1 MTLSAGI
8 GITLHPYCQHMW
20 QLYLCAFCT
29 SVGGGVWDSG
39 NQVWSIEMWGS
50 RSPSVLQLTQMAY
63 AAGCALSPLLSRE
76 FLLGDMYRHGHHDHD
91 DHHHHHTSPKPLHY
105 WMDNITH
112 EADINY
118 SVDRRPRLKIPYMI
132 VGAIGLITVSFVV
145 LQFSQMCMTRI
156 WVVNAF
162 IGYGFSAMYPLYYSF
177 TDKHLT
183 FTNKISSIVSIASQC
198 FPLMSPF
205 LIGPLIEDHPHVLL
219 DLEFGY
225 LALYVCALIT
235 GIGGG
240 AWDSGNQVWTI
251 ELWGSRSPSVLQLS
265 QMMFGLGSVLAP
277 LIAQPYVLGDLSD
290 NNAMTTTET
299 LGSTVSDVNNTDIN
313 YLMDRRPALIIPYI
327 TVGAIGLIC
336 MHIL

>member
-1 MTLSAGI
+1 
-8 GITLHPYCQHMW
+8 
-20 QLYLCAFCT
+20 
-29 SVGGGVWDSG
+29 
-39 NQVWSIEMWGS
+39 MWGS

-91 DHHHHHTSPKPLHY
+91 DHHHHQTSPKPLHY

-112 EADINY
+112 ESDINY

-132 VGAIGLITVSFVV
+132 VGAVGLITPVLLLIMYVVKRYKMPKMVTNTEPDKCGETTFTPRTRMIMIILAAMSLNCYSGVEQTYQNNGSTFYQYDPLVHISAHKAANIMALMTGCYALGPIASSFISRWFSPEVMLTYHLIIIAVSFVV
-145 LQFSQMCMTRI
+145 LQFSQMNMIRI
-156 WVVNAF
+156 WIVNAF

-225 LALYVCALIT
+225 LA
-235 GIGGG
+235 
-240 AWDSGNQVWTI
+240 D
-251 ELWGSRSPSVLQLS
+251 
-265 QMMFGLGSVLAP
+265 
-277 LIAQPYVLGDLSD
+277 
-290 NNAMTTTET
+290 
-299 LGSTVSDVNNTDIN
+299 
-313 YLMDRRPALIIPYI
+313 
-327 TVGAIGLIC
+327 
-336 MHIL
+336 